1 MRLTNE
7 VGVGWLDCLS
17 RSLIELV
24 YPARCLAC
32 GTWRDLEPIPP
43 RLGGMAKHSAA
54 VRHGN
59 TLVGS
64 GPLCGECAKAIE
76 RIREEP
82 TCPTCAASV
91 APYEVSLGRCG
102 QCRGRSLRIA
112 ATVRVGIYRTLLS
125 QVLRAYKYE
134 GREELQTL
142 LGGWLAEAIQHTAW
156 RDRIEAVVSV
166 PTHWKR
172 RFRRP
177 FHAADALASHVAGRI
192 GRPNV
197 SVLRR
202 VRAGPH
208 QIGLSPTER
217 TINVRGAFALRKG
230 VTLRDARVLLVDDV
244 KTTGAT
250 LEECAKVLR
259 RGGAAEV
266 YAAVVL
272 RVGWTHSKSKVLSL
286 I

>member
-1 MRLTNE
+1 MTGEAAVSQVRRF
-7 VGVGWLDCLS
+7 S

-32 GTWRDLEPIPP
+32 RTWRN
-43 RLGGMAKHSAA
+43 LGS
-54 VRHGN
+54 
-59 TLVGS
+59 S
-64 GPLCGECAKAIE
+64 SLCAECTEVIE
-76 RIREEP
+76 RERGGA

-112 ATVRVGIYRTLLS
+112 GTVRVGIYRTLLG
-125 QVLRAYKYE
+125 QLLRAYKYE

-142 LGGWLAEAIQHTAW
+142 LGGWLAEAIHNVPW

-172 RFRRP
+172 RFNRP

-192 GRPNV
+192 GSPHV
-197 SVLRR
+197 PVLRR

-217 TINVRGAFALRKG
+217 TANVRGAFALRKG

-272 RVGWTHSKSKVLSL
+272 RVGWAYHTSKVLSL